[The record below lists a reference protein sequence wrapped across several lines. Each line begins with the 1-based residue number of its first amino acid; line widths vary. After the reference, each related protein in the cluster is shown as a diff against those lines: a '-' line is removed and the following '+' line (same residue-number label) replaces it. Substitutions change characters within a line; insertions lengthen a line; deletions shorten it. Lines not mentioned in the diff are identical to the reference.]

1 MQYCGKLLWYRVEYT
16 PSMKI
21 ERHGQAKI
29 LTQQEIELLFNKG
42 LQTARDRTSSEFV
55 STPPAALPKLVP

>member
-1 MQYCGKLLWYRVEYT
+1 
-16 PSMKI
+16 MKI

-42 LQTARDRTSSEFV
+42 LQTGRVARCLEFV
-55 STPPAALPKLVP
+55 STRLVGLPKLVP

>member
-1 MQYCGKLLWYRVEYT
+1 
-16 PSMKI
+16 MKI

-42 LQTARDRTSSEFV
+42 LLSVAIAPCLEFV
-55 STPPAALPKLVP
+55 STPPVGLPKLVP

>member
-1 MQYCGKLLWYRVEYT
+1 
-16 PSMKI
+16 MKI

-42 LQTARDRTSSEFV
+42 LLSSRDRTLFGGKSLHGLSDCRSLFPDGQGYLHELWHRPFYN
-55 STPPAALPKLVP
+55 

>member
-1 MQYCGKLLWYRVEYT
+1 
-16 PSMKI
+16 MKI

-42 LQTARDRTSSEFV
+42 LQTSRDRTSSEFV
-55 STPPAALPKLVP
+55 STRPVGLPKLVP